1 MISGSTRVLTGI
13 LLLNSDAQRQAGVSQ
28 ERIGRMSIR
37 GIVIVVVLVVIVLA
51 AWGIQALT
59 KRK

>member
-1 MISGSTRVLTGI
+1 
-13 LLLNSDAQRQAGVSQ
+13 
-28 ERIGRMSIR
+28 MSIR